1 MQRYGMSKISSKKK
15 VYPIIVHYTKYHEL
29 VLTHY
34 HDFKFHIRRLKRSG
48 RHVKLK

>member
-29 VLTHY
+29 VFIHY
-34 HDFKFHIRRLKRSG
+34 HYFRLPTRHLKRSG